1 MSKPIH
7 CIADARRHA
16 KRRMPRIMFD
26 YIDGAAG
33 AEVANRLNQEHLGQ
47 LRMMP
52 RVLVNVAQR
61 DLGTQ
66 FLGRT
71 WDLPFGIAPMGMCN
85 LTWPG
90 ADRML
95 ADAAKRFNIP
105 MALSTMSSTGLE
117 QVRQWTGDN
126 GWFQLYVGQSEQQA
140 MQLVQRA
147 EEAGYTTLIFTV
159 DVPQVAPRV
168 RDLRNGFKAPLKI
181 GFRQFIDFALH
192 PVWSINTLASGAPG
206 LANFNAGEFDRD
218 AERGRV
224 DWNFLDRL
232 RETWKGQLIVK
243 GVLSVEDALR
253 IQNTGVDGIYIS
265 NHGGRQLDAA
275 PPAIAVLP
283 KLREALGPDYPLL
296 FDSGI
301 RSGEDVVKALAQGAN
316 FVMLGRGLLYGL
328 GADGE
333 RGLEK
338 VIDLVRNEISIT
350 MAQLGCTSIQ
360 QINQSVM
367 LQP

>member
-1 MSKPIH
+1 MAKPIH

-33 AEVANRLNQEHLGQ
+33 TEAANRLNQEHLER
-47 LRMMP
+47 LRMTP

-61 DLGTQ
+61 ELGTA
-66 FLGRT
+66 FLGGN
-71 WDLPFGIAPMGMCN
+71 WNLPFGIAPMGMCN

-95 ADAAKRFNIP
+95 ADAAKRFDIP
-105 MALSTMSSTGLE
+105 MALSTMSSTSLE
-117 QVRQWTGDN
+117 QVREWTGEN
-126 GWFQLYVGQSEQQA
+126 GWFQLYVGQSEEQA

-181 GFRQFIDFALH
+181 GYRQFIDFALH
-192 PVWSINTLASGAPG
+192 PIWSINTLASGAPG
-206 LANFNAGEFDRD
+206 LANFSAGEFDRD
-218 AERGRV
+218 AERGRI
-224 DWNFLDRL
+224 DWSFLDRL
-232 RETWKGQLIVK
+232 RESWKGQLIVK
-243 GVLSVEDALR
+243 GVLSAEDALR
-253 IQNTGVDGIYIS
+253 IQHAGVDCIYVS
-265 NHGGRQLDAA
+265 NHGGRQLGAA
-275 PPAIAVLP
+275 PPSIDVLP
-283 KLREALGPDYPLL
+283 NLRESLGPDYPLL

-316 FVMLGRGLLYGL
+316 FVMLGRSLLYGL

-333 RGLEK
+333 RGLNK

-350 MAQLGCTSIQ
+350 MAQIGCTSVH
-360 QINQSVM
+360 QINQSM
-367 LQP
+367 ILQR

>member
-1 MSKPIH
+1 MTKPIH

-16 KRRMPRIMFD
+16 RRRMPRIMFD

-33 AEVANRLNQEHLGQ
+33 AEVANHLNQKRLEQ
-47 LRMMP
+47 LRMTP

-61 DLGTQ
+61 ELGTP
-66 FLGRT
+66 FLGRA

-95 ADAAKRFNIP
+95 AEVAKRSNIP
-105 MALSTMSSTGLE
+105 MALSTMSSTSLE
-117 QVRQWTGDN
+117 QVRQWTGEN

-140 MQLVQRA
+140 MQLVRRA
-147 EEAGYTTLIFTV
+147 EDAGYGTLIFTV
-159 DVPQVAPRV
+159 DVPQVAPRI

-181 GFRQFIDFALH
+181 GYRQFIDFALH
-192 PVWSINTLASGAPG
+192 PVWSINTLISGAPA
-206 LANFNAGEFDRD
+206 LANFSAGEFDRD

-224 DWNFLDRL
+224 DWKFLDRL
-232 RETWKGQLIVK
+232 REKWNGHLIVK
-243 GVLSVEDALR
+243 GVLSDEDALK
-253 IQNTGVDGIYIS
+253 IQNAGVDCIYVS

-275 PPAIAVLP
+275 PPAIDMLP
-283 KLREALGPDYPLL
+283 KLRNALGQDYPLL

-301 RSGEDVVKALAQGAN
+301 RSGEDVIKALANGAD
-316 FVMLGRGLLYGL
+316 FVMLGRALLYGL

-333 RGLEK
+333 RGLTK
-338 VIDLVRNEISIT
+338 VIELLRNEISIT
-350 MAQLGCTSIQ
+350 MAQIGCTSVQ
-360 QINQSVM
+360 QINQSVIS
-367 LQP
+367 